1 MGRKNRDKI
10 RRSQQKQK
18 QKKQYHADT
27 NTTVNTKDCKNTTI
41 TGKPAIITQAK
52 VFKPP
57 CHIGFCEVYPHLF
70 VGKESDLNR
79 EILSKIDVLVPLND
93 LLGRIWDMGY
103 RNDIMYVPISDFS
116 TLPQDVEEMY
126 VEKITNLV
134 KDEKNVAIFCLGGHG
149 RTGYIASLV
158 LYNLGYKNPI
168 HHLKTV
174 YCDKVIES
182 YDQLDAVAMY
192 CDNED
197 LLELYDKT
205 VYGGGSLYDDLWGKG
220 YSSKLYTPTSIEK
233 SSAISTPYT
242 DKFFDDDDWITARST
257 GDKDRIN
264 YMHTIEKIFTNVDET
279 EDTVTE
285 AYAELICKETCG
297 NCAEEEDGFCALC
310 QIMVDKND
318 ASCLDFSNKA

>member
-10 RRSQQKQK
+10 RRNQQKQK
-18 QKKQYHADT
+18 QRKQLHAHEDK
-27 NTTVNTKDCKNTTI
+27 TVNTNASKVTTVTSTYS
-41 TGKPAIITQAK
+41 TGVKK
-52 VFKPP
+52 VYKP

-93 LLGRIWDMGY
+93 LRGRIWDMGY
-103 RNDIMYVPISDFS
+103 RNEIMYVPISDFS

-134 KDEKNVAIFCLGGHG
+134 KDGKNVAIFCLGGHG

-205 VYGGGSLYDDLWGKG
+205 VYGGGSLYDDLWNKG
-220 YSSKLYTPTSIEK
+220 YSSKLYTPTSIAK
-233 SSAISTPYT
+233 SSVINTPYT
-242 DKFFDDDDWITARST
+242 DKFFDDDDWITARGT

-285 AYAELICKETCG
+285 AYAELIGKETCG
-297 NCAEEEDGFCALC
+297 NCAEEEDGLCLLC